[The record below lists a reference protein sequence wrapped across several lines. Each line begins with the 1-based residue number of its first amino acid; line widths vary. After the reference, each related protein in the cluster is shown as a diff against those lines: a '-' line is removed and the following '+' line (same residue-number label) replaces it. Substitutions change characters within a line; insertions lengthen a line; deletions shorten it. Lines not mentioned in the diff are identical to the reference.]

1 MTSLRKRLTPDQIEE
16 RRLSRLAEEVA
27 RKLLNEPMPSMPP
40 CTGNSPKE
48 LGAHRIQEINMK
60 TDLGYP
66 WSKGSMMAEHHMHNA
81 ISTIETF
88 LNNWAFNVSVGPV
101 NKAFAL
107 PAGIVLGLRERLD
120 PALYV
125 AIAELDEGSELSCEY
140 DQLEAT
146 TLDQIETT
154 LAGYT
159 AIPARCRSKK
169 IKKQV
174 AAELENVVHDHYV
187 GLHKL
192 QQKMESGF
200 SEITSPMSFA

>member
-1 MTSLRKRLTPDQIEE
+1 MTCLRKLLTPDQIKE
-16 RRLSRLAEEVA
+16 RRQFRNAEEVA
-27 RKLLNEPMPSMPP
+27 RKLLNEPIPAMPP
-40 CTGNSPKE
+40 CTGNSPIE
-48 LGAHRIQEINMK
+48 LGEHRIQEIKMK
-60 TDLGYP
+60 TDVGYP
-66 WSKGSMMAEHHMHNA
+66 WSTGPRTAEHHMRNA
-81 ISTIETF
+81 VSSIEIF
-88 LNNWAFNVSVGPV
+88 LSNWAFNVAAGPI
-101 NKAFAL
+101 KEAFAL

-159 AIPARCRSKK
+159 AIPARCRSRK

-174 AAELENVVHDHYV
+174 AAELENVVYDHYV

-200 SEITSPMSFA
+200 SEITSLKSLP